1 MFAYLNINSIRN
13 NFENLCSLLA
23 DKVDILTIAETKFD
37 GFFPTNH
44 YLTKPYFSNKCNNGD
59 SKILL
64 IENEE
69 ISNESAKA
77 TNVFNSYFESVTE
90 SLDMFNL
97 TRETHDQ
104 VKDFVESIIQRLSH
118 HHSIVKIKQNI
129 KF

>member
-23 DKVDILTIAETKFD
+23 DKVDILTIVETKFD

-77 TNVFNSYFESVTE
+77 TNVFNSYFESVT
-90 SLDMFNL
+90 
-97 TRETHDQ
+97 R
-104 VKDFVESIIQRLSH
+104 VP
-118 HHSIVKIKQNI
+118 
-129 KF
+129 

>member
-1 MFAYLNINSIRN
+1 MFAYLNINSTRN
-13 NFENLCSLLA
+13 NFENLSSLLA
-23 DKVDILTIAETKFD
+23 DKVDILTIAETKLD
-37 GFFPTNH
+37 GFFPTNQ

-77 TNVFNSYFESVTE
+77 ANVFNSYFESVTE

-97 TRETHDQ
+97 TREPHDQ
-104 VKDFVESIIQRLSH
+104 AKDFVESIIQRLSH

>member
-1 MFAYLNINSIRN
+1 MFAYVNINSIRN
-13 NFENLCSLLA
+13 SFENLCSLLA
-23 DKVDILTIAETKFD
+23 DKVDILLPKLNLMF
-37 GFFPTNH
+37 FFPTNQ

-77 TNVFNSYFESVTE
+77 ANVFNSYFESVTE
-90 SLDMFNL
+90 SLDMFNW
-97 TRETHDQ
+97 TPEPHDQ
-104 VKDFVESIIQRLSH
+104 AKDFVESIIQRLSH
-118 HHSIVKIKQNI
+118 HHSIIKIKQNI